1 MRCGSAGLE
10 WFGGLVGGALGSC
23 SGGGRVGVRYG
34 GPRAWWIGV
43 SWGSSVTAFRPD
55 ILLYRS
61 EDPLGHVKW
70 LPPGE

>member
-1 MRCGSAGLE
+1 MPIRTI
-10 WFGGLVGGALGSC
+10 
-23 SGGGRVGVRYG
+23 SGELQL
-34 GPRAWWIGV
+34 